1 MIKNVVIPM
10 AGKGTRLFPLTKI
23 NNKATLPFGNKTIIE
38 RIIDSFC
45 FSSITD
51 IYLIISPNDNLIPL
65 LGYEYKKMKI
75 HYIIQKECKGLA
87 DAVLNVERKINDDKF
102 LLILCDAIF
111 EKQTINELLEYAK
124 ETSDSI
130 ILLKKSEDDLKEYGI
145 ADVMSNTY
153 VKRIMGVNRQYTSLN
168 NIIVGCYI
176 LNKSIFEEIKNV
188 KLDSTGEINYNVALD
203 SLAKKKKLRF
213 LFLKNN
219 YYDVGTIEHY
229 LASLKTYFINE
240 NS

>member
-1 MIKNVVIPM
+1 MTKSVVIPM

-23 NNKATLPFGNKTIIE
+23 NNKACLPFGNITIIE

-51 IYLIISPNDNLIPL
+51 IYLIISPDDNLIPL
-65 LGYEYKKMKI
+65 LGYKYKQMKI
-75 HYIIQKECKGLA
+75 HYIIQNECKGLA
-87 DAVLNVERKINDDKF
+87 DALLKTEKRINDDKF

-111 EKQTINELLEYAK
+111 ERQTINELLRYAE

-153 VKRIMGVNRQYTSLN
+153 VKRIIGVNRQYTPLN

-176 LNKSIFEEIKNV
+176 LNKSIFDEIKNV
-188 KLDSTGEINYNVALD
+188 KLDSTGEINFNVALD
-203 SLAKKKKLRF
+203 SLAKKQKLQF
-213 LFLKNN
+213 LFLNNN

-229 LASLKTYFINE
+229 LASLKTYFIN
-240 NS
+240 NNN